1 MLRRMTSYLKEII
14 NNRRYIICN
23 VGGMESKGFT
33 QTTKKSYN
41 LLVLLY
47 IFFNES
53 VRTFV
58 ANSQHKKK
66 IIIINK

>member
-58 ANSQHKKK
+58 KFATQKK